1 MKRLLLALLPATAL
15 AAPLQGF
22 YDNFDDWDI
31 ACDNTGTCR
40 IAGYQEDYGT
50 HPISVLFT
58 RPAGANAPVQGQIAV
73 APDFTDDAP
82 DLVNCGSAANRW
94 TA

>member
-40 IAGYQEDYGT
+40 IAG
-50 HPISVLFT
+50 
-58 RPAGANAPVQGQIAV
+58 
-73 APDFTDDAP
+73 
-82 DLVNCGSAANRW
+82 
-94 TA
+94 